1 MKKYLHLFF
10 GKDNNEINTVFYIDM
25 VQKSKYEIYNYWS
38 NRQEELY
45 VVGGG
50 IRQLPEQV
58 WHQVLCVTSIEVI
71 VGGLVVSISFPLL
84 VVIQETTETLHL
96 LYIMKCYRI
105 PASTHILQYY
115 SRNSRNIFD
124 ENWR

>member
-58 WHQVLCVTSIEVI
+58 
-71 VGGLVVSISFPLL
+71 
-84 VVIQETTETLHL
+84 
-96 LYIMKCYRI
+96 
-105 PASTHILQYY
+105 
-115 SRNSRNIFD
+115 
-124 ENWR
+124 